1 MLYNVSRPGIQMSAN
16 PKTLRDFTHSQVAA
30 YRMAAHH
37 LHDSPGASAES
48 ISAAISGVQAQV
60 MSCAELQFWAR
71 NHSLVRAEITR
82 ALYDRR
88 SLVKSHFM
96 RQTLHVIP
104 SSDFSLFNSALRSS
118 LLAQAHRIAGK
129 FGVTTAE
136 FDALN
141 SQIVDFLR
149 DGPLT
154 QPELR
159 KRFEPRASKRMKA
172 WMSRVWSILRTP
184 IAEGLICYGPARGAE
199 ITYVRTTQWLPHN
212 SRMMEPVEAR
222 KSLLLRYLAAY
233 GPATPRDFAK
243 WSGISMQEI
252 KEAWGSIEENLA
264 AVTVEGEKVW
274 LPRKFLKQF
283 ERANLR
289 ETVVRLLPAFDPY
302 LLAHAAKDHLVRRT
316 HYKRVYRNQGW
327 ISPVVLID
335 GRVTGIWS
343 HARKSGKLFVEVAPF
358 EKFPKKVRALI
369 EVEAASLASFLEAS
383 HSIKYSR

>member
-1 MLYNVSRPGIQMSAN
+1 
-16 PKTLRDFTHSQVAA
+16 
-30 YRMAAHH
+30 
-37 LHDSPGASAES
+37 
-48 ISAAISGVQAQV
+48 

-71 NHSLVRAEITR
+71 NHALTRAEITL

-104 SSDFSLFNSALRSS
+104 SADFSLFVSAMKPS
-118 LLAQAHRIAGK
+118 LLKQVHRIAGK
-129 FGVTTAE
+129 FGVTVDE

-141 SQIVDFLR
+141 SQIVELLR

-154 QPELR
+154 QQDLR
-159 KRFEPRASKRMKA
+159 KRVVPRASKRMKA

-184 IAEGLICYGPARGAE
+184 IAEGLICYGPARGTE

-212 SRMMEPVEAR
+212 PKVMDPVEAR

-233 GPATPRDFAK
+233 GPATSRDFAK
-243 WSGISMQEI
+243 WSGIGMPEI

-264 AVTVEGEKVW
+264 EVTVDGESVW
-274 LPRKFLKQF
+274 LPRKSMKQL

-289 ETVVRLLPAFDPY
+289 ESVVRLLPAFDPF
-302 LLAHAAKDHLVRRT
+302 LLAHAAKDHLVERT

-327 ISPVVLID
+327 ISPVILID
-335 GRVTGIWS
+335 GRVAGIWS
-343 HARKSGKLFVEVAPF
+343 HARKGGKLSVEVTPF
-358 EKFPKKVRALI
+358 EKFPKKVRARI
-369 EVEAASLASFLEAS
+369 EEEAASLARFLDSSLALKI
-383 HSIKYSR
+383 H

>member
-1 MLYNVSRPGIQMSAN
+1 LSYNVDHTKKQMSDKASS
-16 PKTLRDFTHSQVAA
+16 RHSFSSSQIAA
-30 YRMAAHH
+30 YRLAAHH

-71 NHSLVRAEITR
+71 NHSLTR
-82 ALYDRR
+82 AKITSALYKDR

-104 SSDFSLFNSALRSS
+104 SADFSLFNSAMRPS
-118 LLAQAHRIAGK
+118 LLAQVHRIAGK
-129 FGVTTAE
+129 LGVRADE
-136 FDALN
+136 FRALN
-141 SQIVDFLR
+141 SQIVDSLR

-154 QPELR
+154 QVELR
-159 KRFEPRASKRMKA
+159 KRVVPRASKRMKA

-199 ITYVRTTQWLPHN
+199 ITYVRATQWLPHN
-212 SRMMEPVEAR
+212 PKRMDPVEAR

-233 GPATPRDFAK
+233 GPATPRDFSK
-243 WSGISMQEI
+243 WSGTGMPQV

-264 AVTVEGEKVW
+264 EVTVEGEKVW
-274 LPRKFLKQF
+274 LPRKSLKQL
-283 ERANLR
+283 ERADLR
-289 ETVVRLLPAFDPY
+289 ETVVRLLPAFDPF
-302 LLAHAAKDHLVRRT
+302 LLAHAAKDHLVERT

-335 GRVTGIWS
+335 GRVAGIWS
-343 HARKSGKLFVEVAPF
+343 HSRKASKLSIEVTPF
-358 EKFPKKVRALI
+358 EKFPKKVYALI
-369 EVEAASLASFLEAS
+369 EEEAASLARFLDS
-383 HSIKYSR
+383 SIDLKIAR